1 MEEKARYAMIGL
13 EKAGQEEEW
22 DAIIDLL
29 NDYRFPVEDE
39 SMDVDTFNTTKA
51 SINFHMNTQE
61 YVIHVEAAS
70 TTIQPE
76 DLQEANLES
85 ASFKPASVV
94 AAQSKPAQ
102 LELAQ
107 SKTAIVEPA
116 SKKKARGDSFTGIK
130 RRRRDP
136 SSDGV
141 RDLVT
146 ASGRSRKPAFFCI
159 AVDTSKE
166 TRVRRKDTIW
176 TSSRIPAYLDNR
188 NTALLQMLDLTVH
201 DLNRFFNEVEFV
213 VDLDFIQWYSKS
225 FVRHAFFQVRD
236 VKSTVNSA
244 KLLQEF
250 SFPHFPE

>member
-1 MEEKARYAMIGL
+1 EVVPKEQEVVAGEQNVVAKDQEVVTKDQEVVLMDEEDIKQAMEEKARYAMIGL

-116 SKKKARGDSFTGIK
+116 SKKKGKMSHPQIG
-130 RRRRDP
+130 
-136 SSDGV
+136 
-141 RDLVT
+141 
-146 ASGRSRKPAFFCI
+146 SRQ
-159 AVDTSKE
+159 SKH
-166 TRVRRKDTIW
+166 
-176 TSSRIPAYLDNR
+176 PGA
-188 NTALLQMLDLTVH
+188 
-201 DLNRFFNEVEFV
+201 
-213 VDLDFIQWYSKS
+213 
-225 FVRHAFFQVRD
+225 
-236 VKSTVNSA
+236 
-244 KLLQEF
+244 
-250 SFPHFPE
+250 